1 MTDMKLRSNRASTE
15 RQIAKAIW
23 KMEND
28 PMADLA
34 RLSERV
40 DGWRIKAAS
49 LTATIEAN
57 SQQAERRAL
66 RKELMAG

>member
-1 MTDMKLRSNRASTE
+1 MTDIQLRSKRASTE

-23 KMEND
+23 RMEND

-40 DGWRIKAAS
+40 DGWRAKAAS
-49 LTATIEAN
+49 LTITIDGN
-57 SQQAERRAL
+57 SQAAERRQL
-66 RKELMAG
+66 RKELMGG